1 MKRPIENNLALP
13 SLPGQFRTQN
23 LISSKWLNSSEMLN
37 TLFLKEYGRNKE
49 ENDTFNIESIIKAAK
64 TDDYNCILI
73 SEFPTFVIEDPNGN
87 YCIKEF

>member
-1 MKRPIENNLALP
+1 
-13 SLPGQFRTQN
+13 
-23 LISSKWLNSSEMLN
+23 MLN

-87 YCIKEF
+87 YCIKEL